1 MDKAVIIFV
10 KNPVAGKVKTRLAA
24 SVGNEKAVEIYLQ
37 LVYHTMEEVKNA
49 EADKYIFFSD
59 AIDDEIANQLPGAYS
74 LVQHGKDLGKRM
86 LNAFAT
92 VFNKGYK
99 KVAIIG
105 TDCPDITSV
114 LLDSAFIKLNEKNVV
129 FGPATDGGYYL
140 LGMQKLVTD
149 LFFHITWSTDS
160 VLTQSISISES
171 LDKTYDLLPLL
182 SDVDEEKDLHH
193 FYKILKKKVA

>member
-24 SVGNEKAVEIYLQ
+24 SVGDEKAVEIYLQ
-37 LVYHTMEEVKNA
+37 LVYHTMEEMKNTGV
-49 EADKYIFFSD
+49 DKYIFFSD
-59 AIDDEIANQLPGAYS
+59 TIDEEIANQLPDAYS
-74 LVQHGKDLGKRM
+74 LVQHGENLGERM

-99 KVAIIG
+99 KVVIIG
-105 TDCPDITSV
+105 TDCPEITSG
-114 LLDSAFIKLNEKNVV
+114 LLDSAFIKLNEKNIV

-140 LGMQKLVTD
+140 LGMQKLITD
-149 LFFHITWSTDS
+149 LFFHVAWSTDS
-160 VLTQSISISES
+160 VLEQSMSICEF
-171 LDKTYDLLPLL
+171 LNKTYDLLPLL
-182 SDVDEEKDLHH
+182 SDVDEEMDLHH